1 MNNMKKVLRV
11 TIFIACILAS
21 KFLSAQAP
29 KYSNEFLSI
38 GVGARALGMSGAQVA
53 TVNDATSGFWN
64 PAGLVNVKGH
74 LQLALM
80 HNAYF
85 GGIADYDYGSLAV
98 PVDATSTIGFSLIR
112 LGVDDIPD
120 TTELIDANG
129 QVNYD
134 KVKSFSIADYGFF
147 FTYSKNSKAP
157 GFTYG
162 GSAKVIH
169 RTVGEFAKV
178 WGFGVDLGAQYK
190 KDKWSFGA
198 MGKDV
203 TSTFNAWTYSTEKFQ
218 DVFEITGNEIPKNS
232 LEVTLPKLILG
243 TAYTTPI
250 SKKFGLTLAA
260 DFDVTF
266 DGQRNVVF
274 SSDPVSIDPHA
285 GFELNYDQF
294 LFLRGGVQNI
304 QQIKDFDN
312 TKYTVAQPN
321 LGIGIKLKNLTID
334 YALTHV
340 GGTTES
346 LGTVYSNV
354 FSLKLDIHKKPK

>member
-1 MNNMKKVLRV
+1 MKKALHAAL
-11 TIFIACILAS
+11 FILCIGCS
-21 KFLSAQAP
+21 NFLSAQAP

-38 GVGARALGMSGAQVA
+38 GVGARALAMSGAQVA
-53 TVNDATSGFWN
+53 TVNDATSCFWN
-64 PAGLVNVKGH
+64 PAGLVNVKDN

-80 HNAYF
+80 HNSYF
-85 GGIADYDYGSLAV
+85 AGIANYDFGSLAV

-112 LGVDDIPD
+112 LGVDNIPD

-147 FTYSKNSKAP
+147 FTYSKNSKVP
-157 GFTYG
+157 NFTYG
-162 GSAKVIH
+162 GSAKIIH

-178 WGFGVDLGAQYK
+178 WGFGIDLGAQYK

-203 TSTFNAWTYSTEKFQ
+203 TSTFNAWTYNTDKFQ

-232 LEVTLPKLILG
+232 LEITLPKLILG

-250 SKKFGLTLAA
+250 SKKFGITLAA

-266 DGQRNVVF
+266 DGQRNVVI
-274 SSDPVSIDPHA
+274 SSDLVSVDPHA
-285 GFELNYDQF
+285 GFELDYNKF
-294 LFLRGGVQNI
+294 LFFRGGVQNI
-304 QQIKDFDN
+304 QQIKDFDGS
-312 TKYTVAQPN
+312 KYTVAQPN

-354 FSLKLDIHKKPK
+354 FSLKLDIHKKPKS

>member
-1 MNNMKKVLRV
+1 MDNMNKALRV
-11 TIFIACILAS
+11 VVFFVCVTGSHLF
-21 KFLSAQAP
+21 AQAP

-38 GVGARALGMSGAQVA
+38 GVGARALAMSGAQVA
-53 TVNDATSGFWN
+53 TVNDATAGFWN
-64 PAGLVNVKGH
+64 PAGLAYIKGH

-80 HNAYF
+80 HNSYF

-120 TTELIDANG
+120 TTELIDPNG

-147 FTYSKNSKAP
+147 FTYSKNSKVP

-178 WGFGVDLGAQYK
+178 WGFGIDLGAQYR
-190 KDKWSFGA
+190 KDKWSFGL

-218 DVFEITGNEIPKNS
+218 DVFEKTGNEIPKNS
-232 LEVTLPKLILG
+232 LEITLPKLILG
-243 TAYTTPI
+243 TAYTAPL
-250 SKKFGLTLAA
+250 SKKFGLTIAA

-285 GFELNYDQF
+285 GFELDYNQF
-294 LFLRGGVQNI
+294 LFFRGGVQNI

-340 GGTTES
+340 GGNTES

>member
-1 MNNMKKVLRV
+1 MDNMKKALRAVVFFVLV
-11 TIFIACILAS
+11 AGSNL
-21 KFLSAQAP
+21 LYAQAP

-38 GVGARALGMSGAQVA
+38 GVGARALAMAGAQVA
-53 TVNDATSGFWN
+53 TVNDATASFWN
-64 PAGLVNVKGH
+64 PAGLAYVKGH

-80 HNAYF
+80 HNSYF
-85 GGIADYDYGSLAV
+85 GGIASFDYGSLAV
-98 PVDATSTIGFSLIR
+98 PADATSTVGVSLIR
-112 LGVDDIPD
+112 LGVDNIPD

-147 FTYSKNSKAP
+147 FTYSKNSKVP

-178 WGFGVDLGAQYK
+178 WGFGIDLGAQYRK
-190 KDKWSFGA
+190 NKWSFGV

-203 TSTFNAWTYSTEKFQ
+203 TSTFNAWTFNTEKFQ
-218 DVFEITGNEIPKNS
+218 DVFEVTGNEIPKNS
-232 LEVTLPKLILG
+232 LEITLPKLILG

-250 SKKFGLTLAA
+250 SKKFGLTIAA

-285 GFELNYDQF
+285 GFELDYDQF
-294 LFLRGGVQNI
+294 LFFRGGVQNI

>member
-1 MNNMKKVLRV
+1 MKKAVQV
-11 TIFIACILAS
+11 TLVIVCIFSS

-38 GVGARALGMSGAQVA
+38 GVGARALAMSGAQVA
-53 TVNDATSGFWN
+53 SVNDATSSFWN

-80 HNAYF
+80 HNSYF

-98 PVDATSTIGFSLIR
+98 PADATSTIGFSLIR

-147 FTYSKNSKAP
+147 FTYSKNSKIQ
-157 GFTYG
+157 GFNYG

-178 WGFGVDLGAQYK
+178 WGFGIDLGAQYK
-190 KDKWSFGA
+190 KDKWSFGL

-203 TSTFNAWTYSTEKFQ
+203 TSTFNAWSYSTEKFQ

-232 LEVTLPKLILG
+232 LELTLPKLILG
-243 TAYTTPI
+243 TAYTTDI

-266 DGQRNVVF
+266 DGQRNVVV

-285 GFELNYDQF
+285 GFELDYNKF

-354 FSLKLDIHKKPK
+354 FSLKLDIYKKPK